1 MIQIYN
7 PDNTD
12 FDKNGDMTIF
22 PSSAIVHAILNES
35 WEAEMVHPID
45 KEDRW
50 KYIQE
55 DAVVKLPS
63 FNGNQLFRIKSKE
76 KSDSGVTCKMEPI
89 FFDSI
94 GDCFLEDVRPTA
106 KNGQEALDL
115 ITAPNKKYSGKS
127 NITRTATAY
136 YQYKN
141 LMQAINGDDT
151 NSFIN
156 RWGGEI
162 LFDNFKI
169 IINDR
174 VGGDYGVELRY
185 GKNIPQD
192 GLTEQIDTRDI
203 VTRIY
208 PKAYNGYTMTGN
220 GHVDSTLINNYPTI
234 KAKTITFD
242 NVKMAADA
250 QEDDSE
256 NGVIICNTQ
265 GELDAALKKKCEE
278 QYAAGADKPKVTIS
292 ADMVLLQNTDLYADY
307 KMLEEV
313 SIGDTIHCRH
323 SRLGIVTDA
332 RVIELEFDS
341 TRKKVTSV
349 VLGDFQYDYFK
360 NVSSSI
366 NKIDQAINQDGSI
379 MAEKISGFINGA
391 MASLKA
397 QYNVA
402 KKQDVLAILFENL
415 DEDSPMYGALAI
427 GTQGILISKERTED
441 GKSWEWT
448 TAMTASGLMAGIIVA
463 GILSDK
469 TGRNYWNLDTGE
481 FALSSTASTIDGKPT
496 GDVIDDALNK
506 SKKYSEEKLNDF
518 VSSTYNSDI
527 ANLQSQIDGQI
538 ETFYYD
544 YEPSLSNI
552 PASRWTTEEDR
563 QKHEGDL
570 FYWKSKGYAYRFF
583 KDGSTWKWQLVKDT
597 DVTKAIADAAEA
609 QDTADSKRRVFIATP
624 VPPYDDGDLWVTSTK
639 SADAGIKIC
648 ITARASGSYASSD
661 WIDLKYVDSSS
672 VNDAITSYDESLGQT
687 DIFNKLTNGGKV
699 KGIYLQDGE
708 LYINASYIGSGVLSA
723 DRVDA
728 DAILAKM
735 ATIGGW
741 KITDEGL
748 LSSNGAI
755 LLKSDG
761 TIANRSGSQSQFLFY
776 NPTDGLGVH
785 KLLVAKDCDFNTT
798 GGSSN
803 FKRGATFEYDV
814 YVENNSGS
822 TRWHIAPNTDRGT
835 IYDDCIL
842 KRTRDTY
849 LEATYNQSTSNG
861 SYVRVV
867 SGGLLYSD
875 SSSSKRY
882 KDHVRNMNADDI
894 QKLYEIPVVWFKY
907 KDGILVESDTRNGK
921 EIPGFYAEDIETYF
935 PIAADYKKDTDGN
948 LKVETWNARI
958 IVPAMMKMIQEQKKE
973 IDFLKSEIEYIKSVL
988 KGDA

>member
-22 PSSAIVHAILNES
+22 PSSAIVHAILNGS
-35 WEAEMVHPID
+35 WEAEMGHPID

-496 GDVIDDALNK
+496 GEVIDDAIDEKVSEYDK
-506 SKKYSEEKLNDF
+506 SLE
-518 VSSTYNSDI
+518 
-527 ANLQSQIDGQI
+527 
-538 ETFYYD
+538 
-544 YEPSLSNI
+544 
-552 PASRWTTEEDR
+552 
-563 QKHEGDL
+563 
-570 FYWKSKGYAYRFF
+570 
-583 KDGSTWKWQLVKDT
+583 
-597 DVTKAIADAAEA
+597 
-609 QDTADSKRRVFIATP
+609 
-624 VPPYDDGDLWVTSTK
+624 
-639 SADAGIKIC
+639 
-648 ITARASGSYASSD
+648 
-661 WIDLKYVDSSS
+661 
-672 VNDAITSYDESLGQT
+672 QT
-687 DIFNKLTNGGKV
+687 NIFNKLTNKGEV
-699 KGIYLQDGE
+699 KGIFLKDGE
-708 LYINASYIGSGVLSA
+708 LYINASFIVSGMLSA

-761 TIANRSGSQSQFLFY
+761 TIANHSGSQYQFLFY

-814 YVENNSGS
+814 YVENNYGS
-822 TRWHIAPNTDRGT
+822 TKWHIAPNTDRGT

-894 QKLYEIPVVWFKY
+894 QKMYEIPVVWFKY